1 MTEIDTKPNQRIEVD
16 CDLITMFLRMSPEE
30 RILTN
35 DNSIRTI
42 SDLKDAFQKRESPSS
57 RPERLA

>member
-1 MTEIDTKPNQRIEVD
+1 MTEIDTKQDRRIEVD
-16 CDLITMFLRMSPEE
+16 RDLVTMFLRMSPEE

-42 SDLKDAFQKRESPSS
+42 SDLRNAFQKRESTSR